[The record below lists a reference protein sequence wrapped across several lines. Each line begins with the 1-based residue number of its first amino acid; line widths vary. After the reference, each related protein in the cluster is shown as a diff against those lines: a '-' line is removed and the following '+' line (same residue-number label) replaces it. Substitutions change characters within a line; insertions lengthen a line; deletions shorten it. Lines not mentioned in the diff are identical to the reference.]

1 MPKTV
6 YSGKKDFLENMQVR
20 ILNIDIISE
29 EDLEQ
34 NNPTLKSI
42 LKVEKL
48 FKENTE
54 FNSKNQILRKLDG
67 SMKAPVLNIILKYL
81 KGLGKIIDNED
92 GSWTWIYA
100 VDNEKLKKS
109 YVDAVKL

>member
-1 MPKTV
+1 MPKTTH
-6 YSGKKDFLENMQVR
+6 SRKERLLENTKVR
-20 ILNIDIISE
+20 MLRASAISE

-48 FKENTE
+48 FKDNIE

-67 SMKAPVLNIILKYL
+67 SMKAPVLNIILRYL
-81 KGLGKIIDNED
+81 SGLRKIIDNED

-100 VDNEKLKKS
+100 ADNEKLKKS
-109 YVDAVKL
+109 YRDAVKL

>member
-1 MPKTV
+1 MPKTA
-6 YSGKKDFLENMQVR
+6 YFGKKGLLENTR
-20 ILNIDIISE
+20 IRTLHVDVILE

-48 FKENTE
+48 FKDNIE
-54 FNSKNQILRKLDG
+54 FNSKSQILRKLDG
-67 SMKAPVLNIILKYL
+67 SMKAPVLNIILRYL

-100 VDNEKLKKS
+100 ADNKKLKKS
-109 YVDAVKL
+109 YHDAVKL

>member
-1 MPKTV
+1 MPKTA
-6 YSGKKDFLENMQVR
+6 YSGKEGLLQNTKIRMFHVDV
-20 ILNIDIISE
+20 ISE

-48 FKENTE
+48 FKDNIE
-54 FNSKNQILRKLDG
+54 FNSKSQILRKLDG
-67 SMKAPVLNIILKYL
+67 SMKASVLNIILRYL
-81 KGLGKIIDNED
+81 RGLGKIIDNED

-100 VDNEKLKKS
+100 ADNKKLKKS
-109 YVDAVKL
+109 YQDAVNL

>member
-1 MPKTV
+1 
-6 YSGKKDFLENMQVR
+6 
-20 ILNIDIISE
+20 
-29 EDLEQ
+29 
-34 NNPTLKSI
+34 
-42 LKVEKL
+42 
-48 FKENTE
+48 
-54 FNSKNQILRKLDG
+54 
-67 SMKAPVLNIILKYL
+67 MKAPVLNIILKYL